1 MQTFVRGGSIE
12 AILDANRKV
21 DRCLHA
27 GAMAIGA
34 EVESQTILGIC
45 RSATKS
51 GSGES
56 LATMSKRSSGRTPP
70 RAPVTAPARPI
81 WATSPT

>member
-1 MQTFVRGGSIE
+1 METFVRPGSLE

-21 DRCLHA
+21 DRCRRA

-34 EVESQTILGIC
+34 EVEIQRSRAIC
-45 RSATKS
+45 RSATTS

-56 LATMSKRSSGRTPP
+56 LATMSKRSSSLTPS

-81 WATSPT
+81 WATSLT